1 MNKKFNKM
9 FVLAMS
15 SATLLSSGSSIVFS
29 QIVKADSFNKKD
41 SIIYT
46 PKGKTLTET
55 KKQIEER
62 VLNELKEKEVDVFYI
77 LDVSYSRED
86 IINKSLS
93 KTMEWFKKYPK
104 MNVKAY
110 TYDIK
115 SGFLPNNFK
124 AEGNFTTNQTIDDL
138 ISKADNSFNHTKD
151 KLSFVIFESDLKD
164 FMIEPSYGVER
175 NDEKLDNF
183 MKSFMHNNRSKSI
196 VFLDNR
202 DDKNRPAVSKLPK
215 FYKDSSGNIAGY
227 VVDSELDR
235 DVSLSDAFT
244 KIVSN
249 TKNVETKRTVY
260 PKYSIKVEKDNG
272 IDLSM
277 TLNGKSVSDGYSFT
291 PSNTNPLK
299 LDISANIKNTTAKE
313 QHAKVSLLE
322 DGKVVSSKTL
332 SFAGTSSTS
341 KKEVIKASTSYKANP
356 NLKYGEKKTIT
367 TAKDGQ
373 KEIITTTNIV
383 NGKSQS
389 KTSEKILSNPVN
401 GVIEVGNKKVTT
413 TPIDFKST
421 TKTDPNMMKGQSKIE
436 RTGKKGLKTVT
447 TIYEVKA
454 SDGSLIN
461 PKSTEKVD
469 AAIDEIKVIGS
480 KVVNKEDIN
489 FKTIYKADGN
499 LKYGEKKTKTEG
511 IKGQKEIVYN
521 GDKKVSE
528 KVVKEPVDKIIL
540 VGNKKVEKSPIDFKS
555 TTKTDPNMMKGQSKI
570 ERAGKKGLKIVTTVY
585 EVKAND
591 GSLINP
597 NSTEKIDKAIDE
609 IKVIGS
615 KSVNKED
622 IEFKTIYKAD
632 DSLAFDEK
640 KVQTEG
646 VKGQKEIVYDGN
658 KKLFEKTIKEPID
671 KVVLIGNKSIE
682 TEEIEPIEGGIQKGI
697 KTTTSIFE
705 VEELTGKLI
714 NPKVDVKT
722 VYPFEEI
729 EDVATDVKKHKE
741 VIKFDT
747 VYVADASLEYGK
759 TKVFQEGQDGE
770 KEITITSKVVD
781 GKRATEKE
789 EKILKKSTPK
799 IISVGSI
806 KTDLKDVDFKTIKE
820 KSKEDKKGE
829 EKVKQEG
836 LKGVEE
842 TKTVYEVNKE
852 TGKLENEKV
861 SKKIIKDPV
870 DKIILVGITELKE
883 IPFETVYEADENL
896 EYGKKEVKQK
906 GVKGLKEV
914 YVDVDLKD
922 EKALNDFNISSD
934 KKSNSN
940 SSENKVVDEKTQ
952 SNLDEVKDDKKD
964 LVSNDKSNDKN
975 LDEKIIKE
983 PVKEIIKVGN
993 KKSSKEE
1000 IPFKVI
1006 EQKDD
1011 SLKKGE
1017 TKIKTKGVKGEKE
1030 IIEISEVDP
1039 KTGELKNPKK
1049 KEKVIKEKVDEIKL
1063 IGTKEEKEEVF
1074 TKEGKGSLPKTGQT
1088 IIGSLLGIGSII
1100 GGAILK
1106 KKNED

>member
-1 MNKKFNKM
+1 MNKKFNKI

-29 QIVKADSFNKKD
+29 QTVKADSFNKKD

-272 IDLSM
+272 IDLFM

-401 GVIEVGNKKVTT
+401 GVIEVGNKKVIT

-436 RTGKKGLKTVT
+436 RAGKKGLKTVT

-469 AAIDEIKVIGS
+469 VAIDEIKVIGS
-480 KVVNKEDIN
+480 KSVNKEDIN
-489 FKTIYKADGN
+489 FKTIYKVDGS

-540 VGNKKVEKSPIDFKS
+540 VGNKKVE
-555 TTKTDPNMMKGQSKI
+555 
-570 ERAGKKGLKIVTTVY
+570 
-585 EVKAND
+585 VKE
-591 GSLINP
+591 L
-597 NSTEKIDKAIDE
+597 
-609 IKVIGS
+609 
-615 KSVNKED
+615 
-622 IEFKTIYKAD
+622 
-632 DSLAFDEK
+632 
-640 KVQTEG
+640 
-646 VKGQKEIVYDGN
+646 
-658 KKLFEKTIKEPID
+658 EPI
-671 KVVLIGNKSIE
+671 KGGNH
-682 TEEIEPIEGGIQKGI
+682 KGT
-697 KTTTSIFE
+697 KTTTTVCD

-722 VYPFEEI
+722 VYPFEDI
-729 EDVATDVKKHKE
+729 KDIATDVKKHKE
-741 VIKFDT
+741 TIKFDT

-770 KEITITSKVVD
+770 KEIIITSKVVD

-829 EKVKQEG
+829 EKVKREG
-836 LKGVEE
+836 VKGVEE

-861 SKKIIKDPV
+861 SKKITKDPV
-870 DKIILVGITELKE
+870 DEIILVGITELKE

-922 EKALNDFNISSD
+922 EKALNDSNISSD

-952 SNLDEVKDDKKD
+952 SNLNDVKEDKKD

-975 LDEKIIKE
+975 QDEKIIKE

-1000 IPFKVI
+1000 IPFEII
-1006 EQKDD
+1006 EEKDNA
-1011 SLKKGE
+1011 LKKGE

-1030 IIEISEVDP
+1030 IIEISDVDL

-1049 KEKVIKEKVDEIKL
+1049 SEKIVKEKVDEIKL
-1063 IGTKEEKEEVF
+1063 IGTKEEVKKEEKKEEKPKEEKKEEETF
-1074 TKEGKGSLPKTGQT
+1074 TKEGKGSLPQTGQT
-1088 IIGSLLGIGSII
+1088 IIGSLVGIGSII
-1100 GGAILK
+1100 AGAFLK